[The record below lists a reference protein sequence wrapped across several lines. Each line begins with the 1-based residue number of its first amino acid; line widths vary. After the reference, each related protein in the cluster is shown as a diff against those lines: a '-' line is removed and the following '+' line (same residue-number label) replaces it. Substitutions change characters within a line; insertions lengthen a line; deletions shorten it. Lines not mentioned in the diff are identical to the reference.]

1 MSRGIIAPEFEYQD
15 GTLAVERVSLLEL
28 AEEYGTPLYVYS
40 RGHLVRRYT
49 ELADAFREADP
60 LICFSVKVNTNR
72 ALISTLAEQGAAADV
87 VSGGELTRALQAGIP
102 ARRIVFA
109 GVGKTAAEID
119 LALKEGILFFTVES
133 EGELELV
140 SRRARALGL
149 RARIAPRVNPDVDPQ
164 THRFISTGK
173 LENKF
178 GMDVERVRR
187 LGAQMEQYP
196 AVDLVGL
203 HMHIGSQ
210 ITTPDPYVLALQR
223 MLPLAAELRGRLSS
237 LEYLDVGGG
246 MGIRYSPTDDELS
259 AARLARAI
267 LPLVRESGLR
277 LVIEPGRYIAG
288 NCGLLLTRVLYVK
301 ENGARTF
308 VIVDAGMTDLIRP
321 PLYGAYHHILPVRE
335 VGEIIIGDVVG
346 PVCETADFFA
356 AQRSLPAVR
365 PGDLLAVMSAGAYGF
380 VMSSNY
386 NSRCRPAEV
395 MVQGSSHRLVRR
407 RESIADLTRLEL

>member
-1 MSRGIIAPEFEYQD
+1 MSDGIIAPEFEYRD
-15 GTLAVERVSLLEL
+15 GTLEVEQVPLLEL
-28 AEEYGTPLYVYS
+28 AQEYGTPLYVYS
-40 RGHLVRRYT
+40 RGHLVRRYA

-72 ALISTLAEQGAAADV
+72 AVISTLAERGAGADV
-87 VSGGELTRALQAGIP
+87 VSGGELTRALRAGIP
-102 ARRIVFA
+102 PGRIVFA
-109 GVGKTAAEID
+109 GVGKTVAEID
-119 LALKEGILFFTVES
+119 LALNEGILFFTVVS
-133 EGELELV
+133 EGELELI
-140 SRRARALGL
+140 SRRAQALGL

-187 LGAQMEQYP
+187 LVARMEQYP
-196 AVDLVGL
+196 GVELAGL

-210 ITTPDPYVLALQR
+210 ITSPDPYVQALQR
-223 MLPLAAELRGRLSS
+223 LLPLAVELRGRFSS
-237 LEYLDVGGG
+237 LEYLDIGGG

-259 AARLARAI
+259 ASTLARAI

-277 LVIEPGRYIAG
+277 LVMEPGRYIAG
-288 NCGLLLTRVLYVK
+288 NCGVLLTRVLYVK

-308 VIVDAGMTDLIRP
+308 VIVDAGMNDLIRP

-335 VGEIIIGDVVG
+335 TAEIIIGDVVG
-346 PVCETADFFA
+346 PVCETTDFFA
-356 AQRSLPAVR
+356 VQRSLPAVR

-380 VMSSNY
+380 VMASNY

-395 MVQGSSHRLVRR
+395 MVDGAAHRLVRR
-407 RESIADLTRLEL
+407 RETPEDLLRLEE